1 MESERSACVGLVW
14 VVALLMM
21 AGVSVGLGAGR
32 AVAQTAPRAATVPAV
47 LLSDLHFDPF
57 HDPAKTAQLLK
68 APLEKWDAIL
78 KSAASLDQAREFSAV
93 QEACKAKLLM
103 DSPYALLNGALHE
116 AKAVAGKAAF
126 VEVSGDLLVHDFDC
140 RYRAALRLEKATGD
154 DESIS
159 AAFAAKTTLFV
170 MKEVEAVFSD
180 VPVYFALG
188 NNDSRCNHN
197 RLDVHDAYLKSTGQ
211 TVVEGLRGISA
222 SERKQALETYDSAG
236 YYAVTMAAPMVRTR
250 LLVIDDI
257 YMMSK
262 FADCEA
268 DPSDKAGAAEQMA
281 WLTREL
287 DGARQRG
294 ERVWVLGHV
303 PPTVNPASSL
313 VKGHELC
320 VNGGAEEYL
329 ATNDLS
335 NVLEGNA
342 DIVKLALFGHTHLDE
357 LHLLGSK
364 DAGVP
369 VKVVPSVSP
378 VSGNRPSV
386 TVGKVAP
393 AAAELIDYTV
403 YVASNETGV
412 GTTWMKEYG
421 FDETYHEAGFTA
433 TTLADLIGR
442 LHADHDGIGAE
453 SQAYQKYYYNGLPVT
468 MSGPLW
474 AGYVCSLDHPTA
486 EGFVACVCGK

>member
-1 MESERSACVGLVW
+1 MESGKSGCVGLVR
-14 VVALLMM
+14 VVALLVMVGLS
-21 AGVSVGLGAGR
+21 AGLGAGR
-32 AVAQTAPRAATVPAV
+32 AVAQTVPRAATVPAV

-57 HDPAKTAQLLK
+57 HDPAKAAQLLK
-68 APLEKWDAIL
+68 TPVEQWDAIL
-78 KSAASLDQAREFSAV
+78 KSGDSPDQAKEFAAV

-116 AKAVAGKAAF
+116 AKAAAGKPAF

-140 RYRAALRLEKATGD
+140 RY
-154 DESIS
+154 DESLS
-159 AAFAAKTTLFV
+159 AAFAAKTTVFV
-170 MKEVEAVFSD
+170 MKEVEAAYAG

-211 TVVEGLRGISA
+211 AVVEGLLGISA
-222 SERKQALETYDSAG
+222 SERKQALETYGSAG
-236 YYAVTMAAPMVRTR
+236 YYAVTMAAPMVKTK
-250 LLVIDDI
+250 LLAIDDI

-268 DPSDKAGAAEQMA
+268 DPSNKAGAEEQIA

-294 ERVWVLGHV
+294 ERVWVLGHL

-313 VKGHELC
+313 AKGHELC
-320 VNGGAEEYL
+320 VSGGAEQYL

-335 NVLEGNA
+335 NVLEKHA
-342 DIVKLALFGHTHLDE
+342 DIVKLAVFGHTHFDE
-357 LHLLGSK
+357 LHLLPGKS
-364 DAGVP
+364 AGVP
-369 VKVVPSVSP
+369 VKVVASVSP
-378 VSGNRPSV
+378 VNGNNPSV
-386 TVGKVAP
+386 TVGEVAP
-393 AAAELIDYTV
+393 ATAELMDYTV

-412 GTTWMKEYG
+412 ETTWTKEYG

-433 TTLADLIGR
+433 TMLANLIGR

-453 SQAYQKYYYNGLPVT
+453 SNAYQRYYYNGAPIA
-468 MSGPLW
+468 MPGPW

-486 EGFVACVCGK
+486 EGFAACVCGN

>member
-1 MESERSACVGLVW
+1 MESEKSGCIGWVR
-14 VVALLMM
+14 VVALLVMVGLG
-21 AGVSVGLGAGR
+21 AGLGAGR
-32 AVAQTAPRAATVPAV
+32 AVAQTATVPAV

-68 APLEKWDAIL
+68 APVEQWDAIL
-78 KSAASLDQAREFSAV
+78 KSADSPHQAKEFAAV
-93 QEACKAKLLM
+93 QDTCKAKLLM

-116 AKAVAGKAAF
+116 AKAVAGKPAF

-140 RYRAALRLEKATGD
+140 RYRAALKLEKATGD
-154 DESIS
+154 DESLS
-159 AAFAAKTTLFV
+159 AAFAAKTTVFV
-170 MKEVEAVFSD
+170 MKEVEAVYAG

-211 TVVEGLRGISA
+211 AVVEGLLGISA
-222 SERKQALETYDSAG
+222 SERKQALETYDTAG
-236 YYAVTMAAPMVRTR
+236 YYAVTMAAPMVRTK

-268 DPSDKAGAAEQMA
+268 DPSDKSGAEEQIA
-281 WLTREL
+281 WLKREL

-294 ERVWVLGHV
+294 ERVWVLGHL
-303 PPTVNPASSL
+303 PPTVNPVSSL
-313 VKGHELC
+313 GKGHELC
-320 VNGGAEEYL
+320 VSGGAEEYL
-329 ATNDLS
+329 AMNDLS
-335 NVLEGNA
+335 NVLEKNA
-342 DIVKLALFGHTHLDE
+342 DIVKLAVFGHTHLDE

-364 DAGVP
+364 SAGVP
-369 VKVVPSVSP
+369 VKVVASISP
-378 VSGNRPSV
+378 VSGNKPSV

-393 AAAELIDYTV
+393 AAAELMDYTV

-412 GTTWMKEYG
+412 GTTWTKEYG
-421 FDETYHEAGFTA
+421 FDETYHEAEFTA

-442 LHADHDGIGAE
+442 LHADHDGTGAE
-453 SQAYQKYYYNGLPVT
+453 SQAYQKYYYNGLPIT
-468 MSGPLW
+468 MPGPLW

-486 EGFVACVCGK
+486 EGFAACVCGK